1 MGDVKGKRLTIYL
14 QPEVWKK
21 TQQVATYYHLN
32 FSQMISTLLWREYQ
46 KQYKNI
52 EILERIFPTKD
63 FSDKGEKSADVQ
75 PSSNEEG

>member
-14 QPEVWKK
+14 PPEVWKK
-21 TQQVATYYHLN
+21 TQQVAAYYQLN

-63 FSDKGEKSADVQ
+63 FSDKEEKNGDVRA
-75 PSSNEEG
+75 SSTEED